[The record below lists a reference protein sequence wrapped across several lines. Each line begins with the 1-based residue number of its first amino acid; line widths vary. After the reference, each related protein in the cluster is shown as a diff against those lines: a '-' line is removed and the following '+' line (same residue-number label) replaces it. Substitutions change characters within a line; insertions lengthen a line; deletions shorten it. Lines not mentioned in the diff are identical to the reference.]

1 MFDVCVRER
10 DSLVIGRPKGTLDR
24 KLAFELLELI
34 EIKEVEIET
43 GFHRF
48 CDLTG
53 IVGIRLG
60 LGAVEAI
67 AVRRSA
73 FNPNRIRVKSAFL
86 ATNPLTFAIVGLY
99 DALLK
104 SPRLRVR
111 AFRTIESAAHWLG
124 VEPRKLTQP

>member
-1 MFDVCVRER
+1 MLNVYVRER
-10 DSLVIGRPKGTLDR
+10 DSLVIGRPKGTFDG
-24 KLAFELLELI
+24 KLALKLVELI

-43 GFHRF
+43 GFNRF

-53 IVGIRLG
+53 IVRIHLG

-67 AVRRSA
+67 AARRSV

-86 ATNPLTFAIVGLY
+86 ASNPLTFAIVGLY

-104 SPRLRVR
+104 SPRIRVR
-111 AFRTIESAAHWLG
+111 AFDTVENAAHWLG
-124 VEPRKLTQP
+124 VAPRRLTLP